1 MARKFLMI
9 NFFQGGNM
17 RQINVDE
24 IRQAVAQ
31 MVIEAN
37 TRLPGDIKSALSG
50 AIDKERSPRARRI
63 MGICLENADLA
74 ATEGLA
80 LCQDTGLVVIDLEI
94 GQALQLLG
102 GDLETAIN
110 QGVSEG
116 YCAACLRKSM
126 VRNPLNRVNTGDNT
140 PAIIHIHIVPG
151 ENLKITVFP
160 KGAGSE
166 NMGQL
171 AMLKPAQGIEGVKDF
186 VLKVVREAAGNPCPP
201 IIVGVG
207 IGGNMEKVAMLA
219 KKALM
224 RKIGEANADPQ
235 LASLEE
241 ELLDKINQMNIGPQ
255 GLGGD
260 TTALAVH
267 IESFPTHMA
276 CLPVAVCLGCHSTR
290 RLSKTL

>member
-1 MARKFLMI
+1 
-9 NFFQGGNM
+9 M

-24 IRQAVAQ
+24 IRQAVAG

-37 TRLPGDIKSALSG
+37 TRLPGDIKSALSD
-50 AIDKERSPRARRI
+50 AIDKENSSRARRI

-74 ATEGLA
+74 VAEGLA

-94 GQALQLLG
+94 GQALQLIG

-116 YCAACLRKSM
+116 YRAASLRKSM
-126 VRNPLNRVNTGDNT
+126 VRDPLNRVNTGDNT
-140 PAIIHIHIVPG
+140 PAVIHIHIVPG

-166 NMGQL
+166 NMGQMV
-171 AMLKPAQGIEGVKDF
+171 MLKPAQGVEGVKEF
-186 VLKVVREAAGNPCPP
+186 VLKVVRDAAGNPCPP

-207 IGGNMEKVAMLA
+207 IGGNMEKVTMLA

-224 RKIGEANADPQ
+224 REIGQDNRDPQ
-235 LASLEE
+235 LAGLES
-241 ELLDKINQMNIGPQ
+241 ELLDKINQLNIGPQ

-267 IESFPTHMA
+267 IETYPTHIA

-290 RLSKTL
+290 RMIRTL